1 MKKIKLEE
9 LNNVVLLKENHS
21 PIIGFTTK
29 KLIDDFGSEYE
40 LIEAEEEYFYVEQML
55 DRSIYMNKT
64 WLFTTLLSKQIS
76 MIENNEIYENGY
88 PESRLIPSNF
98 YESRQSEFIS
108 LVQEEF
114 SEKIEEILSDH
125 MSQICFRD

>member
-9 LNNVVLLKENHS
+9 LNNIMLLKENDS

-40 LIEAEEEYFYVEQML
+40 LIEAEEEYFYVEKML
-55 DRSIYMNKT
+55 DRNIYMNKT
-64 WLFTTLLSKQIS
+64 CLLNTLLSKQIS
-76 MIENNEIYENGY
+76 MIENNEIYEHGY

-98 YESRQSEFIS
+98 YESCQSDFIS
-108 LVQEEF
+108 SVQEEF
-114 SEKIEEILSDH
+114 SEKIEEILYDH
-125 MSQICFRD
+125 MSQIDFRD